1 MLQGAIMPMQQ
12 CQFNDAPKIL
22 QGGHRRNAEML
33 GGNRPP
39 IFTGVTK
46 APRIAPSALR
56 LRGATSTPQQCLD
69 GSAPTSFIWCRLR
82 IAAMP
87 LEQRTK
93 GRAMWGAQ
101 KCQLPRALPTQF
113 NGVIVKTQK
122 CLDIVAPRGEPSSL
136 RRDASIVPLCPT
148 SLSGH

>member
-1 MLQGAIMPMQQ
+1 MLQGVNAITQK
-12 CQFNDAPKIL
+12 CQPNVTPKIL

-56 LRGATSTPQQCLD
+56 LRGATLTPQQCLD
-69 GSAPTSFIWCRLR
+69 GSAPTSFIWCQLR

-87 LEQRTK
+87 IEQRAK

-122 CLDIVAPRGEPSSL
+122 CLDIVAPRGEPSKV
-136 RRDASIVPLCPT
+136 RRDVSIVPLSPT
-148 SLSGH
+148 SLRGH